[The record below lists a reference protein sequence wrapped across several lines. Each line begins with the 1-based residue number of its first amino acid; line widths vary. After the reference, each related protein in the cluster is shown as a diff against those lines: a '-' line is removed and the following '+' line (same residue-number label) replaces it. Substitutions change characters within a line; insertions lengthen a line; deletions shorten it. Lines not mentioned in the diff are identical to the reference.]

1 MPTSRFPLGVV
12 CDRDG
17 TLVEDV
23 PYNGHPDRV
32 RPLPGVAVGL
42 ARLRAAGIA
51 LAVASNQSG
60 VARGRL
66 TPDEVE
72 AVNDRVD
79 ELLGPFGAVVWCPH
93 GPFDGCGCRKP
104 APGLVLAAAERLGVA
119 PADCAVIGDIRAD
132 VAAAEAAGA
141 VGILVPT
148 ARTRRSEVAAARHL
162 APDFL
167 AAADSLLAGD
177 FRRLK

>member
-1 MPTSRFPLGVV
+1 MVTSRFPLGVV

-23 PYNGHPDRV
+23 PYNGDARRV
-32 RPLPGVAVGL
+32 RPLPGVAEGL
-42 ARLRAAGIA
+42 GRLRAAGIA

-66 TPDEVE
+66 TRTEVE
-72 AVNDRVD
+72 AVNGRVA

-93 GPFDGCGCRKP
+93 GPYEGCSCRKP
-104 APGLVLAAAERLGVA
+104 APGLVLAAADQLGVA
-119 PADCAVIGDIRAD
+119 PAACAVIGDIGAD
-132 VAAAEAAGA
+132 VIAADAAGA
-141 VGILVPT
+141 LGILVPT
-148 ARTRRSEVAAARHL
+148 ARTRRGEVAAARHV

-167 AAADSLLAGD
+167 TAVDGLLAGD
-177 FRRLK
+177 LRRLR